1 MNAYHTYVITAS
13 AEPLYQYFSK
23 SDHPVLV
30 RKDTSYELT
39 YLPVGFFSFRN
50 INEFFLLV
58 ATNYFHF
65 VRVISTINMFHRRCI
80 VGVASL
86 ATTILLSGVLGPV
99 DSFIVVSTGS
109 KNGPLHRTILNDS
122 LMAPEVQSSFALQRS
137 EVKKSSQIFTSCFGI
152 LCGLITLMAPLNF
165 PLVSEISTVANAA
178 DSKVVGSF
186 SGSGLFFKD
195 TLQVESFDDSKVQ
208 GVKLYVSNFIL
219 PINERLS
226 SAKNLLS
233 DPTSA
238 SLTCAKTG
246 PIKLADT
253 IVKGT
258 GGEQV
263 FEESKSLLFKSLKVQ
278 RVYDEEDKTLIYV
291 SYNTR
296 LDKKDDSNKSRFKSS
311 ICAIGLE

>member
-1 MNAYHTYVITAS
+1 M
-13 AEPLYQYFSK
+13 
-23 SDHPVLV
+23 
-30 RKDTSYELT
+30 
-39 YLPVGFFSFRN
+39 YLPVSGCIWISISQHPTSN
-50 INEFFLLV
+50 INDNRICGNNEQFFF
-58 ATNYFHF
+58 NFD
-65 VRVISTINMFHRRCI
+65 RVISTFNMFHRRCTFGI
-80 VGVASL
+80 ASL
-86 ATTILLSGVLGPV
+86 AATILLSVAPV
-99 DSFIVVSTGS
+99 AVDAFIVVSS

-122 LMAPEVQSSFALQRS
+122 LITPEEQRSNALQRS
-137 EVKKSSQIFTSCFGI
+137 KVKRSNQIFSSCFGV
-152 LCGLITLMAPLNF
+152 LCGLITLMAPLSF
-165 PLVSEISTVANAA
+165 PLMPEISTVANAA

-195 TLQVESFDDSKVQ
+195 TLQVESFDDPKVQ

-246 PIKLADT
+246 PIKIADT

-278 RVYDEEDKTLIYV
+278 RVYDEEDKALIYV

-296 LDKKDDSNKSRFKSS
+296 LDKNDDSNKSRFKSS

>member
-1 MNAYHTYVITAS
+1 
-13 AEPLYQYFSK
+13 
-23 SDHPVLV
+23 
-30 RKDTSYELT
+30 
-39 YLPVGFFSFRN
+39 
-50 INEFFLLV
+50 
-58 ATNYFHF
+58 
-65 VRVISTINMFHRRCI
+65 MFHWRHI
-80 VGVASL
+80 TGAASL
-86 ATTILLSGVLGPV
+86 ATTIYISILVAPSTV
-99 DSFIVVSTGS
+99 DSFVVVPVPS
-109 KNGPLHRTILNDS
+109 KNGSVHRTFLKKNDYDS
-122 LMAPEVQSSFALQRS
+122 LNGPL
-137 EVKKSSQIFTSCFGI
+137 KKSHLSPELSELNQTNQILHCCLGVAFGVITSI
-152 LCGLITLMAPLNF
+152 APLNLPF
-165 PLVSEISTVANAA
+165 ESSMSTIANAA

-195 TLQVESFDDSKVQ
+195 TLQVEAFDDPKVQ

-246 PIKLADT
+246 PIKIADT
-253 IVKGT
+253 IVKGS

-278 RVYDEEDKTLIYV
+278 RVFDEDDKTLIYV

-296 LDKKDDSNKSRFKSS
+296 LDKNDDSNKSRFKSS
-311 ICAIGLE
+311 LCAIGLE

>member
-1 MNAYHTYVITAS
+1 
-13 AEPLYQYFSK
+13 
-23 SDHPVLV
+23 
-30 RKDTSYELT
+30 
-39 YLPVGFFSFRN
+39 
-50 INEFFLLV
+50 
-58 ATNYFHF
+58 
-65 VRVISTINMFHRRCI
+65 MFHRRCI
-80 VGVASL
+80 IGVALL
-86 ATTILLSGVLGPV
+86 ATTILLSVVPGAV
-99 DSFIVVSTGS
+99 DSFIVVSR

-122 LMAPEVQSSFALQRS
+122 LIAPEEQSSLQRS
-137 EVKKSSQIFTSCFGI
+137 EVKKSNQIFTSCFGV
-152 LCGLITLMAPLNF
+152 LCGLITSMAPLNF
-165 PLVSEISTVANAA
+165 PLMSEISTVANAA

-195 TLQVESFDDSKVQ
+195 TLQVESFDDPKVQ

-219 PINERLS
+219 PLNERLS

-246 PIKLADT
+246 RIKIADT

-263 FEESKSLLFKSLKVQ
+263 FEESKSMLFKSLKVQ

-296 LDKKDDSNKSRFKSS
+296 LDKNDDSNKSRFKSS